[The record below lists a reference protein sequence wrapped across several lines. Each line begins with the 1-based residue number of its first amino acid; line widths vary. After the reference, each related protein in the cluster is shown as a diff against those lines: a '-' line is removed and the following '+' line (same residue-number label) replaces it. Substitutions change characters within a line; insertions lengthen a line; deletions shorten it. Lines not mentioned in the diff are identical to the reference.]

1 MENHLAPE
9 QLPVGFLPLTV
20 TNLTMTPTAIPL
32 GPSLQGTSQFL
43 IVFPPGIEPRG
54 ILYSRSMGGRENL
67 SDNLLSQQDMAEGLS
82 YEPIVYTHNQPPT
95 LAHQYD
101 MIFPGD
107 TISNPV
113 FDNLFS
119 AAPEPSSNYPEVLNH
134 PIAECFLDENRN
146 STEPEWS
153 SLFMGQRDA
162 GTHFDG
168 QNTQPTLNAA
178 AAASQQAEGIFWMSP
193 NIPHDFVPAPS
204 FPEDGIRFEEPAM
217 FAASSL
223 ADSQRTHLCSY
234 GSSIATPSRRT

>member
-9 QLPVGFLPLTV
+9 QLSVGFLPLTV

-54 ILYSRSMGGRENL
+54 ILYS
-67 SDNLLSQQDMAEGLS
+67 QQDIAEGLS
-82 YEPIVYTHNQPPT
+82 YEPIVYTHNQPLT
-95 LAHQYD
+95 LADQFPEHD
-101 MIFPGD
+101 MLIPGD

-119 AAPEPSSNYPEVLNH
+119 AAPEPCSSYPEVVDH

-146 STEPEWS
+146 STEPEWF

-162 GTHFDG
+162 GAHFDG

-223 ADSQRTHLCSY
+223 AGSQRTHLCSY